1 MCKEA
6 AHGYG
11 SRYGVVDCQTGTGG
25 RSFGRGEVSRGE
37 VSPGKSAATVHRDVL
52 MQIGS
57 HRTD

>member
-37 VSPGKSAATVHRDVL
+37 VSPGKVQQQCTEMS
-52 MQIGS
+52 
-57 HRTD
+57 